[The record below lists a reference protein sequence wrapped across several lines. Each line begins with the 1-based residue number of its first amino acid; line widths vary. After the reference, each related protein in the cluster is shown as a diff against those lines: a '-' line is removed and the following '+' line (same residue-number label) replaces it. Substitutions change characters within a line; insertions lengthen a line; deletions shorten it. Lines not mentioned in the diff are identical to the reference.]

1 MQIKLEIKGLKS
13 LEYALRTT
21 AKELERAEVMAINK
35 TATKARTEMKR
46 AISSEFTILQKAVN
60 KKLKVTKARR
70 GHAVAVLEPI
80 AGRRGYSM
88 NLIHFL
94 EKRPGIRE
102 RKRRIKAEG
111 NRPQL
116 RFHIKRGGGAKII
129 KGAFIGNRGRT
140 VFKRTGKAR
149 LPIEPV
155 QTIGVP
161 GMFKTRRVNER
172 VIARIRKELPVE
184 MDRAVAQVIR
194 KRFR

>member
-1 MQIKLEIKGLKS
+1 MQIKLEIKGLKA
-13 LEYALRTT
+13 LEYALKTT

-46 AISSEFTILQKAVN
+46 AISSEFTILQKDVN

-94 EKRPGIRE
+94 EKKPGIRE
-102 RKRRIKAEG
+102 QKRRIKAEG

-116 RFHIKRGGGAKII
+116 RFHIKRGGAKTI
-129 KGAFIGNRGRT
+129 KGAFIGNKGRT
-140 VFKRTGKAR
+140 VFKRTGKGR

-172 VIARIRKELPVE
+172 VLARIRKELPIE
-184 MDRAVAQVIR
+184 IERAVAHVIR
-194 KRFR
+194 KRFK

>member
-1 MQIKLEIKGLKS
+1 MQIKLEIKGLKQ
-13 LEYALRTT
+13 LEYMLKTT

-35 TATKARTEMKR
+35 GISSAKTEMKR
-46 AISSEFTILQKAVN
+46 AISSEFTILQKTVN
-60 KKLKVTKARR
+60 KRLKVTKARK

-94 EKRPGIRE
+94 EKKPGIRE
-102 RKRRIKAEG
+102 QKRRIKAEG
-111 NRPQL
+111 SRPQL
-116 RFHIKRGGGAKII
+116 RFHIKRGAEKTI

-161 GMFKTRRVNER
+161 GMFNTRRINER

-184 MDRAVAQVIR
+184 MESAVAQVIR
-194 KRFR
+194 KRMK

>member
-1 MQIKLEIKGLKS
+1 MQIKLEIKGLKA

-21 AKELERAEVMAINK
+21 AKELERAEVMAINRV
-35 TATKARTEMKR
+35 ASKARTEMKR
-46 AISSEFTILQKAVN
+46 AISSEFTILQKDVN
-60 KKLKVTKARR
+60 KKLKVTKARK

-88 NLIHFL
+88 NLIRFI
-94 EKRPGIRE
+94 EKKPGIRE
-102 RKRRIKAEG
+102 QKRRIKAEG

-116 RFHIKRGGGAKII
+116 RFHIKRGGAKTI
-129 KGAFIGNRGRT
+129 KGAFIGNKGRT

-172 VIARIRKELPVE
+172 VLARIRKELPIE
-184 MDRAVAQVIR
+184 MESAVAQVIR
-194 KRFR
+194 KRFK

>member
-1 MQIKLEIKGLKS
+1 MQIKLEIKGLKA
-13 LEYALRTT
+13 LEYALKTT

-46 AISSEFTILQKAVN
+46 AISSEFTILQKDVN

-94 EKRPGIRE
+94 EKKPGIRE
-102 RKRRIKAEG
+102 QKRRIKAEG

-116 RFHIKRGGGAKII
+116 RFHIKRGGAKTI
-129 KGAFIGNRGRT
+129 KGAFIGNKGRT
-140 VFKRTGKAR
+140 VFKRTGKGR

-172 VIARIRKELPVE
+172 VLARIRKELPIE
-184 MDRAVAQVIR
+184 MERAVAHVIR
-194 KRFR
+194 KRMK